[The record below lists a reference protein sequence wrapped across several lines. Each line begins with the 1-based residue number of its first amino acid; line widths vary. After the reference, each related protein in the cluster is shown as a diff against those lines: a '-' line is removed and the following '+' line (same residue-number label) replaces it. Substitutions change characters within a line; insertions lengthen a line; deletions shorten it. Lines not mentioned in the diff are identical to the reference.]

1 MSDVN
6 PLTLT
11 TSPRLTTALQ
21 GDGPA
26 FERAL
31 LDAGQVKA
39 EQWLGNRIG
48 DEIERDILHDALAA
62 WFDASSPED
71 RVMARVE
78 LAELVAE
85 VDDEVSELLWDA
97 SLRDGYERAD
107 GDQAFDA
114 VSHLVGIAESTADA
128 LTAAEFYIEFLNWRR
143 TGDHV
148 SDPESVHEAFEE
160 LARLAELDGETAAA
174 ARYAHAH
181 SVFTRVADDGGAN
194 ASVGD
199 WAPTT
204 PPYAGWE

>member
-1 MSDVN
+1 MSEIN

-11 TSPRLTTALQ
+11 TSPRLSAALQ
-21 GDGPA
+21 RDGPA
-26 FERAL
+26 FEQAL
-31 LDAGQVKA
+31 LDVGQVKA

-48 DEIERDILHDALAA
+48 DEIERDILNDALTA
-62 WFDASSPED
+62 WFEATSPED

-78 LAELVAE
+78 LAELVSE
-85 VDDEVSELLWDA
+85 VDDEVSELLWEA
-97 SLRDGYERAD
+97 SLRDGYERDD

-114 VSHLVGIAESTADA
+114 VSHLARISESSADA

-181 SVFTRVADDGGAN
+181 SVFTRVADDGEAN

-199 WAPTT
+199 WAPGSPAFT
-204 PPYAGWE
+204 GWE

>member
-26 FERAL
+26 FEQAL

-39 EQWLGNRIG
+39 EQWLWNRIG
-48 DEIERDILHDALAA
+48 DEVERDILNDALAA
-62 WFDASSPED
+62 WFNAPSPED
-71 RVMARVE
+71 RVMNRVD
-78 LAELVAE
+78 LAEIVSE
-85 VDDEVSELLWDA
+85 VDDEVSELLWEA
-97 SLRDGYERAD
+97 SLRDGYARD
-107 GDQAFDA
+107 DSDQAFDA
-114 VSHLVGIAESTADA
+114 VSHLARIAESTADA
-128 LTAAEFYIEFLNWRR
+128 LTAAEYYIEFLNWRR
-143 TGDHV
+143 GDDHV

-181 SVFTRVADDGGAN
+181 SVFTRVADHDEPGA
-194 ASVGD
+194 SIGE
-199 WAPTT
+199 WALDS
-204 PPYAGWE
+204 PPFTGWE